1 MSQSEQMEIRK
12 KQLVF
17 PAHCDDEE
25 LALVGNRILA
35 LESVTG
41 LKMRGRQMEVE
52 YQFPG
57 CTYMDIWKEIETS
70 SLARHF
76 SLFSRLAQEMKANAE
91 FNEQQHREHRTDWFS
106 YTRDI
111 YVHHHLARQ
120 QVASHKHLWRR
131 HQKS

>member
-1 MSQSEQMEIRK
+1 MQAGKHETRK
-12 KQLVF
+12 RKLLF
-17 PAHCDDEE
+17 PEHCADEE
-25 LALVGNRILA
+25 LALLTNRILA

-41 LKMRGRQMEVE
+41 LKMEGRQMEVE
-52 YQFPG
+52 YEFPG
-57 CTYMDIWKEIETS
+57 CSYMDIWTEVEAS
-70 SLARHF
+70 SLVKHF
-76 SLFSRLAQEMKANAE
+76 SFFPCLLQEMRANAE
-91 FNEQQHREHRTDWFS
+91 FNERQHLENRKDWFR

>member
-1 MSQSEQMEIRK
+1 MEIRK
-12 KQLVF
+12 KKLLF
-17 PAHCDDEE
+17 PERCDDEE
-25 LALVGNRILA
+25 LALVGKRILV

-41 LKMRGRQMEVE
+41 LKIEGRQMEVE

-57 CTYMDIWKEIETS
+57 CSYMDIWREIEAS
-70 SLARHF
+70 SLAEHF
-76 SLFSRLAQEMKANAE
+76 SFLSRLAQEMGANAE
-91 FNEQQHREHRTDWFS
+91 FNEQQHREHRSDWFS

-120 QVASHKHLWRR
+120 RVASHKHLWRR